1 VRPNGAELV
10 TGNDSTRL
18 VIVRGP
24 SGSGKTTVARDLR
37 ERMGRGTALI
47 EQDYVRR
54 KLLWEKDTPGAVNIS
69 MIGTLARHALD
80 SGYSVVVE
88 GIMHDV
94 RYGDMLRKLVADHRG
109 TSAVAYLDVPFE
121 ETLRRHAGRP
131 QAAEFTP
138 ELMAQWWAQD
148 DHLGLDG
155 EIVVGP
161 QTTAQEA
168 VDRLLE
174 SLVGTLDTA
183 PSRG

>member
-1 VRPNGAELV
+1 V

-69 MIGTLARHALD
+69 MIDTLARHALD
-80 SGYSVVVE
+80 SGYSLVLE
-88 GIMHDV
+88 GIMHEV
-94 RYGDMLRKLVADHRG
+94 RYGDMLRKLVADHQG
-109 TSAVAYLDVPFE
+109 ISVVAYLDVPFD

-138 ELMAQWWAQD
+138 ELMAQWWATD
-148 DHLGLDG
+148 DRLRVAG
-155 EIVVGP
+155 EMVIGP
-161 QTTAQEA
+161 RSTAQEI
-168 VDRLLE
+168 VDRLLKAQLG
-174 SLVGTLDTA
+174 LVPGGVCR
-183 PSRG
+183 RGDRSV

>member
-1 VRPNGAELV
+1 M

-24 SGSGKTTVARDLR
+24 SGSGKSTVARDLR

-69 MIGTLARHALD
+69 MIDTLTRHALD
-80 SGYSVVVE
+80 SGYSAVVE
-88 GIMHDV
+88 GIMHEV
-94 RYGDMLRKLVADHRG
+94 RYGDMLRALVADHRG
-109 TSAVAYLDVPFE
+109 TSAVAYLDVPFD

-131 QAAEFTP
+131 QAADFTP

-148 DHLGLDG
+148 DYLDLNG

-161 QTTAQEA
+161 QIAAQET
-168 VDRLLE
+168 VDWLLT
-174 SLVGTLDTA
+174 SLVSTLDTA
-183 PSRG
+183 PSKG

>member
-1 VRPNGAELV
+1 MS
-10 TGNDSTRL
+10 GNDSTRL

-24 SGSGKTTVARDLR
+24 SGSGKTTIARDLR

-69 MIGTLARHALD
+69 MIDTLARHALD

-88 GIMHDV
+88 GIMHEV
-94 RYGDMLRKLVADHRG
+94 RYGEMLRKLVADHRG
-109 TSAVAYLDVPFE
+109 TSVVAYLNVPFD

-131 QAAEFTP
+131 QSAEFTA

-148 DHLGLDG
+148 DYLDLGG
-155 EIVVGP
+155 EIIVGP
-161 QTTAQEA
+161 QATAQET
-168 VDRLLE
+168 VEGLLE
-174 SLVGTLDTA
+174 ALARAFDTA
-183 PSRG
+183 SA